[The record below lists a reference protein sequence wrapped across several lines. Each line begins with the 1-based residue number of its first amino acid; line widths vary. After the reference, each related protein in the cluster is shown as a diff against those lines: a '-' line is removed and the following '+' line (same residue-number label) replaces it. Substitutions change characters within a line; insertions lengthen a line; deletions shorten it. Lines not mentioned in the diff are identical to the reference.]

1 MKTNQ
6 YTVCTVQF
14 SSFSCFFSC
23 VQARSPPHIPS
34 PCSCYF
40 PLTGPHFKVLPLFL
54 ASALILTSS
63 SQSSPPL
70 FLNSSC
76 IFFFLEVSFLSRSGH
91 FLHSLYSLYYFM
103 LRLYSLEFG
112 NLPEANTILHN
123 TMAQLWLLL
132 FLQVYKNYYCVF
144 TVNIK
149 SLHNPVNTAGFCD
162 QDKIMGGAYQ
172 FSTS

>member
-76 IFFFLEVSFLSRSGH
+76 IFFSWKCRSCLDLDISYIPYIH
-91 FLHSLYSLYYFM
+91 YFM

-112 NLPEANTILHN
+112 NLPEANPILHN

-132 FLQVYKNYYCVF
+132 FLQVYRNYYCVF